1 MCPEVVSLSTGRL
14 GIRHP
19 KNGYLRTD
27 ASAFKERMRHLK
39 SRCLTPSQRL
49 KIRELG
55 TPKHIWTAYHAPSMT
70 AMLQLC
76 YHKGASTAAQ
86 KP

>member
-27 ASAFKERMRHLK
+27 ASAFKERMLNA
-39 SRCLTPSQRL
+39 PSQRL

-55 TPKHIWTAYHAPSMT
+55 TPKHIWIAE

-76 YHKGASTAAQ
+76 YHKGASMACALQ
-86 KP
+86 KRGVGSPGIWE